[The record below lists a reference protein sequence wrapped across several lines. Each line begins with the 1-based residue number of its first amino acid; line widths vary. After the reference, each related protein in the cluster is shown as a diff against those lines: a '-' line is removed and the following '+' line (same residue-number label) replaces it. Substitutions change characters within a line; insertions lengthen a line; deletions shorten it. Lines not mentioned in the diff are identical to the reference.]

1 VCSYVLLWSYKV
13 FQQYEMSKP
22 HQVKCLPFVSDFNV
36 VWLFLPESF
45 KSQIP
50 NLMTICPVGAE
61 LIHVD
66 RQTDR
71 QSS

>member
-1 VCSYVLLWSYKV
+1 
-13 FQQYEMSKP
+13 M
-22 HQVKCLPFVSDFNV
+22 SDFNV
-36 VWLFLPESF
+36 IWLFMPESY

-66 RQTDR
+66 RQTDCHHEANIYLK
-71 QSS
+71 SMLTL